1 MQSRSCNTLHVFHI
15 LVHLASKHLVSFIHT
30 YKCHHL
36 DSLQNRI
43 CLESQDANS
52 HFMADAR
59 SRKSLGNPDAKALLE
74 RVAAKGQSNYKHIRS
89 GHNGG
94 AVEKF
99 CNTTASHFAF
109 PNQYNSSITYF
120 LKIAVFLE
128 YERAEEE
135 KKTKNNPI
143 WLQKEAAY
151 GQYSSWWKNQFQQPG
166 RLEELCL
173 IKVCLAFSN
182 HDVAMD
188 WGRFMGW
195 EGGGVACY

>member
-15 LVHLASKHLVSFIHT
+15 LVHLVSKHLVSFTHT
-30 YKCHHL
+30 YKCHLL
-36 DSLQNRI
+36 DSLQSRT

-52 HFMADAR
+52 HLMADAR

-89 GHNGG
+89 GLRHNGG

-120 LKIAVFLE
+120 LKIAIFLE
-128 YERAEEE
+128 NERA
-135 KKTKNNPI
+135 KKKP
-143 WLQKEAAY
+143 QKT
-151 GQYSSWWKNQFQQPG
+151 
-166 RLEELCL
+166 
-173 IKVCLAFSN
+173 I
-182 HDVAMD
+182 
-188 WGRFMGW
+188 
-195 EGGGVACY
+195 